1 MQKTK
6 NTFLMGAVIL
16 VICNLITKII
26 GAIYR
31 IPLLKILGSEGL
43 GLYQLIF
50 PIFAFM
56 LGLASSGI
64 NVAVSKFVSRE
75 NAKYSKHNI
84 KKYLQAG
91 FIISFSISTFF
102 AVLLGALTP
111 IISKYQGESNLAICY
126 YAILP
131 SIILSSLI
139 STLKGYF
146 LGKHKM
152 LYSGSIQVVEQII
165 KLLFSLLLANH
176 FVKYGIIYAVFGTVL
191 GITISEVFS
200 LIFAFVLFL
209 FNKKEIDANIILK
222 NKSKFKLKNN
232 EIANNNMQIT
242 LKNKTSRNISLKY
255 AIKNIFNFGFFV
267 SLESCIMPLL
277 GAIDSLTIVPLLIRI
292 GLNNTIAYTLFGL
305 EDGIVASLVSMPTV
319 IATSFGQ
326 SLIPN
331 IKSKNIEKSQSNIA
345 ESFKIVWLIG
355 IACAFV
361 FIFFSGDIIN
371 FLYAGGLNSKIVYET
386 QIATDLLRLN
396 AFNIIYLS
404 LLNLSSSILQGFEDS
419 KTPVVNMGI
428 CAILR
433 IVVLLLTVTSK
444 SINIY
449 GTAIA
454 DMLFYSLAFILNV
467 RAIKKRVNI
476 KFSISKFFVFPV
488 VSAGI
493 MCLTMKLFKVVLNGI
508 LSQRISTLIMGALG
522 VFIYFLVLVLTKVLD
537 VKKIFGMFFKKKEKQ
552 SS

>member
-1 MQKTK
+1 
-6 NTFLMGAVIL
+6 MGAVIL
-16 VICNLITKII
+16 MICNLITKII

-75 NAKYSKHNI
+75 NSKFCKHNI

-91 FIISFSISTFF
+91 FIISFSISIFF
-102 AVLLGALTP
+102 AVLLGTLTP
-111 IISKYQGESNLAICY
+111 IISKYQGENNLAICY

-152 LYSGSIQVVEQII
+152 LYSGSIQVVEQTM

-176 FVKYGIIYAVFGTVL
+176 FVKYSIIYAVFGTVL

-209 FNKKEIDANIILK
+209 FNKKEIDVNIILK
-222 NKSKFKLKNN
+222 NKSNFKLKNN
-232 EIANNNMQIT
+232 EIAKNKVQIT

-355 IACAFV
+355 VACAFV

-419 KTPVVNMGI
+419 KTPVINMGI

-476 KFSISKFFVFPV
+476 KFSISKFFVFPL

-537 VKKIFGMFFKKKEKQ
+537 IKKILGMFFKKKEKQ

>member
-75 NAKYSKHNI
+75 NSKFCKHNI

-91 FIISFSISTFF
+91 FFISFAISTFF
-102 AVLLGALTP
+102 AVLLGLLTP
-111 IISKYQGESNLAICY
+111 IISRYQGEINLSICY

-176 FVKYGIIYAVFGTVL
+176 FVKYGIIYAVFGTIL
-191 GITISEVFS
+191 GITISEAFS

-209 FNKKEIDANIILK
+209 FNKKEICVNSILK
-222 NKSKFKLKNN
+222 NKNKFKLKNN
-232 EIANNNMQIT
+232 EIAKNKVQIT

-331 IKSKNIEKSQSNIA
+331 IKSKDIEKSQSNIA

-419 KTPVVNMGI
+419 KTPVINMGI

-467 RAIKKRVNI
+467 RAIKKRVDI
-476 KFSISKFFVFPV
+476 KFSISKFFVFPL

-508 LSQRISTLIMGALG
+508 LSQRISTLIMGVLG
-522 VFIYFLVLVLTKVLD
+522 VFIYSLVLVLTKVLD
-537 VKKIFGMFFKKKEKQ
+537 VKKVFGMFFKKKEKQ